1 MNVDLENTVAVTI
14 TKQMSESF
22 SIEDIKDC
30 QAEVH
35 GNFVMV
41 SYTKGVAQFI
51 ISLRHKE
58 TNTGSYELKVCE
70 IANGVSTTSET
81 KCNMKHHLREI
92 LDEQNFARMFLFEN
106 I

>member
-41 SYTKGVAQFI
+41 SYTKGISQFI
-51 ISLRHKE
+51 ISLRQKD
-58 TNTGSYELKVCE
+58 SYELKVCE
-70 IANGVSTTSET
+70 IANGFSTTIGT
-81 KCNMKHHLREI
+81 KFNTKHHLREI
-92 LDEQNFARMFLFEN
+92 LDEHNFARMFLFEN